1 MTYEEALKKVYEC
14 RDWSDGYIVEK
25 DGEYKV
31 AYNGHDLECAMTYGW
46 KFVGL
51 SKKEK

>member
-1 MTYEEALKKVYEC
+1 MTYEEALKKAYEC
-14 RDWSDGYIVEK
+14 RDWSEGYIVEK

-31 AYNGHDLECAMTYGW
+31 AYNGHDLECAMNYGW

>member
-1 MTYEEALKKVYEC
+1 MTYEEAVEKAK
-14 RDWSDGYIVEK
+14 RDSDWSDGYIVEK

-51 SKKEK
+51 SKE

>member
-1 MTYEEALKKVYEC
+1 MTYEQAVEKAYRN

-25 DGEYKV
+25 DGDYEV
-31 AYNGHDLECAMTYGW
+31 AYNGHDLECALAFVW

-51 SKKEK
+51 SK